1 MASNRVISV
10 RRPTTASVAQDTL
23 REGIAAIQAEM
34 KVSPEFPD
42 GGREGRRRGRRQPAA
57 ARARPDRP
65 ARFVTIDPE
74 SSMDLDQA
82 MYLER
87 DGDGYVVH
95 YAIADLAAFIT
106 PGDAI
111 DVEANRRGETLYGAD
126 SKIPLHPKVDLRG
139 RRLAAARPGAA
150 RAACGRINVDATGEG
165 TDVTVERAL
174 VKSRAKLSYAAVQ
187 ADLDAGTADE
197 MFTILRELGELRLA
211 REAARG
217 GVSLPLPEQEIVD
230 EDGVWHLEFRQM
242 LPVENWNAQ
251 ISLLTGFGAA
261 SLMVYARVGLLR
273 TLPPADPRDVQRLH
287 RTARALQI
295 DWPAEVLYPD
305 FIRSLDPSKAN
316 HAAMVVACTRL
327 LRGSGYVGFN
337 GELPEQPQHSALA
350 SEYAHVTA
358 PLRRLVDRYA
368 LEICVA
374 LCAGEEVPDWVLAKL
389 ADLPDTMRESGR
401 RANQYENAILN
412 LVEAA
417 VLAPAPGRVLPG
429 RRRRGRREGRQP
441 RRRHRSRTRPSRPRS
456 PASAPLPIGQD
467 VTVKLTT
474 ADVTTRKVEFTL
486 RVSAAACRTTRSG
499 RAPTAEKR
507 SGRVTDRS
515 SGRSTRRDLAC
526 G

>member
-1 MASNRVISV
+1 MASNRVLSV
-10 RRPTTASVAQDTL
+10 RKSASDSVLGDTL
-23 REGIAAIQAEM
+23 RDGIAAIRGEM
-34 KVSPEFPD
+34 KVSDEFPAAV
-42 GGREGRRRGRRQPAA
+42 EKAAEAA
-57 ARARPDRP
+57 AANPRLPELDKTDLP
-65 ARFVTIDPE
+65 FVTIDPE

-87 DGDGYVVH
+87 DGAGFVVH

-126 SKIPLHPKVDLRG
+126 SKIPLHPKAISEGAGSLLPDQVRPALVWKILVDE
-139 RRLAAARPGAA
+139 
-150 RAACGRINVDATGEG
+150 TGEG

-174 VKSRAKLSYAAVQ
+174 VKSRAKLSYDAVQ
-187 ADLDAGTADE
+187 ADIDAGTADE
-197 MFTILRELGELRLA
+197 MFTILRDLGELRLA

-230 EDGVWHLEFRQM
+230 EDGTWRLEFRSM

-287 RTARALQI
+287 RTARALKI
-295 DWPAEVLYPD
+295 DWPAEQLYPD
-305 FIRSLDPSKAN
+305 FIRSLDVSKAN

-337 GELPEQPQHSALA
+337 GELPEQAQHSALA

-374 LCAGEEVPDWVLAKL
+374 LCAGEEVPDWVLEKL
-389 ADLPDTMRESGR
+389 GDLPDTMRESGR

-417 VLAPAPGRVLPG
+417 VLAPRLGESFPGVIVEADDKDE
-429 RRRRGRREGRQP
+429 RRGDVTIQD
-441 RRRHRSRTRPSRPRS
+441 
-456 PASAPLPIGQD
+456 PAIEAVVSGSGPLPVGQD

-486 RVSAAACRTTRSG
+486 
-499 RAPTAEKR
+499 E
-507 SGRVTDRS
+507 
-515 SGRSTRRDLAC
+515 
-526 G
+526 